1 MSDVAEGNA
10 YRLMETRPRLLAKF
24 FQRSR
29 DNWKRKY
36 QQVKGEI
43 KGFQIRVR
51 DLEQSREQW
60 RDEAE
65 RSRCEQQRL
74 AEECRQ
80 LQERLAASDE
90 VNKKKVTRAS

>member
-65 RSRCEQQRL
+65 RSRREQQRL